1 MKRAHD
7 SGSPRAQPAPPRPQ
21 ADDPRRAILGLP
33 PGVGN
38 REVARWARTLAR
50 DETKEKPK
58 SRSVT
63 VYLGDP
69 RPKPPPPGPIDATM
83 RATRA
88 NLDTARLIDKLDQL
102 SDAELEKARW
112 NTAKAA
118 VAPGYPSGQ
127 KQEQDRLE
135 AIEYVAAHRRLGAL
149 KTTDA
154 AAKSDATQR
163 RLYVRMLIEE
173 GLSKKYK
180 ARTGGS
186 FKAALADFTHTSEI
200 KGDIEWFEREA
211 KDFRKRFYNEAREN
225 ARKMLDS
232 SLTAL
237 GDVLTTYG
245 LKTGSA
251 VRIARE
257 IYHGANEKEKV
268 QELLDLSTLGKNVDL
283 KRYQDKRKDLAMTV
297 KDLKNHQK
305 AVEFRFKRMN
315 EADMKRTTGPH
326 DAADDLAD
334 EARRQWKDAKA
345 QLEKA
350 WINAERDH
358 QILAAFRHGGDVAK
372 VDLGTLDSDPV
383 QDEMREVIARVL
395 PKMVD
400 IIKVAWLIH
409 IGPDQHGISPLS
421 LPPVVAMTRASMF
434 IPDGSIRAGIVKD
447 MVDEASDEPAW
458 MMIAAIA
465 LAIVTLL
472 PTAGASAGLIG
483 VAGAGLAAY
492 SAAEEW
498 QKYDTKKSLA
508 NTDLDLARSL
518 STEEPSLT
526 GFAVSLVG
534 LGMEALPLVGAFNKA
549 RRIKRLM
556 NEGNDAAARALV
568 RELNND
574 GARYGAKNLGD
585 EAWEEAEWAARKAA
599 AEREAAEREAA
610 AAAKGGKPT
619 EPTVK
624 KTAEPPHPPPIKD
637 LLNTDATFAEYKTE
651 EELRKALHVKT
662 HHKEGDPFNLAD
674 MKSGVT
680 EANPMMKDLQEVI
693 RKGLVPDTP
702 NNRLLLE
709 KIKKVYEATRDPKFV
724 EESIVE
730 LWKEAG
736 KRRMTVRRALE
747 DRMAPGGKVSNI
759 LGETDADQFRKIIGQ
774 PEPIRD
780 LYFASDV
787 HGAHT
792 HMFQEYMVDR
802 ILGPGEGR
810 RFRMLISKATGPNV
824 AETAWGKKER
834 PFWSAVWD
842 ALFDDGFGKGHINHP
857 ETLGRVL
864 QDKLGL
870 PRWTPNLPPE
880 P

>member
-1 MKRAHD
+1 MARAHHT
-7 SGSPRAQPAPPRPQ
+7 GSPRHGRDATPPTHSPA
-21 ADDPRRAILGLP
+21 ADPRLVQLGLP
-33 PGVGN
+33 AGVGN

-50 DETKEKPK
+50 ETKEKEK
-58 SRSVT
+58 RVT

-69 RPKPPPPGPIDATM
+69 RPKPPPPGPIDATA
-83 RATRA
+83 RATRG

-102 SDAELEKARW
+102 SDDDLFKARW
-112 NTAKAA
+112 TTAKAA

-127 KQEQDRLE
+127 KQEQARLE
-135 AIEYVAAHRRLGAL
+135 AIEYVAAHRRLGPL

-154 AAKSDATQR
+154 AARSDSTQR

-186 FKAALADFTHTSEI
+186 FKQALADFTHTKDIES
-200 KGDIEWFEREA
+200 DIEWFEREA

-237 GDVLTTYG
+237 GDVLTSYG
-245 LKTGSA
+245 LQAGSA
-251 VRIARE
+251 VRAAKD
-257 IYHGANEKEKV
+257 IYHGADAKQKV
-268 QELLDLSTLGKNVDL
+268 EDVLNLSTLGKGVD
-283 KRYQDKRKDLAMTV
+283 KQVFQDKRKDLATTV

-315 EADMKRTTGPH
+315 QADMRRTTGPH
-326 DAADDLAD
+326 DAADDAAD
-334 EARRQWKDAKA
+334 EARRQWKDEKA
-345 QLEKA
+345 QLETA
-350 WINAERDH
+350 WIKAERDH

-400 IIKVAWLIH
+400 IIKVAYLVH
-409 IGPDQHGISPLS
+409 IGPEQHGISPLS
-421 LPPVVAMTRASMF
+421 LAPVVAMTRSTMF

-534 LGMEALPLVGAFNKA
+534 LGMEAIPLIGAFNKA
-549 RRIKRLM
+549 RRIKALM
-556 NEGNDAAARALV
+556 NEGNDLAARTLV
-568 RELNND
+568 RELNSE
-574 GARYGAKNLGD
+574 GSRYGAKNLGD
-585 EAWEEAEWAARKAA
+585 EAWEEAEWAAKKAA
-599 AEREAAEREAA
+599 AERQAAEEEAERA
-610 AAAKGGKPT
+610 AAAKKGKPTGHPT
-619 EPTVK
+619 EPTPK
-624 KTAEPPHPPPIKD
+624 KAAEPPHPPPIKD
-637 LLNTDATFAEYKTE
+637 LLNTEAAFAEYKTE
-651 EELRKALHVKT
+651 AELRAALRAPSGNKTRPNLVDMRGGVK
-662 HHKEGDPFNLAD
+662 D
-674 MKSGVT
+674 V
-680 EANPMMKDLQEVI
+680 NPMMADLKKVI
-693 RKGLVPDTP
+693 EKGLVPDTP
-702 NNRLLLE
+702 TNRELLA
-709 KIKKVYEATRDPKFV
+709 KIEKVYAATRDPKFV

-736 KRRMTVRRALE
+736 KRRVTVRRALE
-747 DRMAPGGKVSNI
+747 DQMAPGGKITNI
-759 LGETDADQFRKIIGQ
+759 TKSLDAEEFRKVIRQ

-780 LYFASDV
+780 LTFASDV

-810 RFRMLISKATGPNV
+810 RFRMLISKATGPEV
-824 AETAWGKKER
+824 AETAMSGRKR
-834 PFWSAVWD
+834 PFFSAVWD
-842 ALFDDGFGKGHINHP
+842 ALFDDGFGMGHINHP
-857 ETLGRVL
+857 ETLGRIL

-870 PRWTPNLPPE
+870 PRWTP
-880 P
+880 